1 MPSIEEVQ
9 KQVKSWPHRY
19 IFWTEK
25 EIRKLPKIL
34 EDNEAVIAV
43 TSGLMNNATWLL
55 VLTPRRLLF
64 LNCGM
69 FFGLRL
75 FQIPL
80 DRVQSID
87 SSFTLVFGSISVW
100 DGASSFRIAMV
111 LRSSIIPFVRATEEA
126 IQAFKRSFIPT
137 AAPAHHPAG
146 NTPDIATQIAKLAQL
161 KESGYLTE
169 EEFTAQK
176 KKLLG

>member
-1 MPSIEEVQ
+1 MPSLDEV
-9 KQVKSWPHRY
+9 KRQVQSYPHRY
-19 IFWTEK
+19 IFWTQK

-34 EDNEAVIAV
+34 DTDENILAV
-43 TSGLMNNATWLL
+43 TSGFMNNATWLL
-55 VLTPRRLLF
+55 ALTPRRLLF

-87 SSFTLVFGSISVW
+87 SSFTIAFGNISVW
-100 DGASSFRIAMV
+100 DGASSFRIALV
-111 LRSSIIPFVRATEEA
+111 LKSSIIPFVRATEDA
-126 IQAFKRSFIPT
+126 IDSFKRSLV
-137 AAPAHHPAG
+137 APARGSHSAA
-146 NTPDIATQIAKLAQL
+146 PDIATQIAKLAEL
-161 KESGYLTE
+161 KESGYLTD